1 VKSWFAIS
9 LLGIATAVA
18 LTCAAGTDKDTA
30 ETRQDS
36 QLRAMSDEINRS
48 KTLKLNDLDKPYFI
62 QYSSDDAEQMAIS
75 ASLGGLTHSERFH
88 LRRPSAV
95 VRVGSYAF
103 DNTNSIYSAIGRL
116 GLFPLDDDYQ
126 VMRTSL
132 WQSTDALY
140 KAATGQITA
149 KRNALREISEPD
161 KTPDLA
167 PAKAVHILDP
177 VLRAEVDLQAWE
189 GLARNVSAG
198 FVSHPAVLNSSVRVQ
213 IISSTYRLVNSE
225 GTVVRIP
232 ETLNEIQIRASSKA
246 ADGQPVWN
254 HEFFVAPRPSGF
266 PKKEELTKAVDLVA
280 AQTETLT
287 KAPLGEDYTGPVL
300 FEQEAAAQM
309 MAEVLADAVA
319 LRRKPL
325 APPGSNERAR
335 MLDSVWISRT
345 GSKVAPDWLSVFDD
359 PLQKTYGGKT
369 LAGYYRVDDE
379 GVPAQRV
386 QLIDKGTLRGFLSSR
401 LPVRNVNGSNGHG
414 RLPGGFGSE
423 AAVLGNLFVEAAQR
437 VPEAQLKA
445 TLIEKVKSAGLQYGL
460 IIKRLDFP
468 STATLTDLQSM
479 AVQLRNSGAA
489 RTLDPP
495 LLAYR
500 VFPDGREELV
510 RGLRFREFSAKD
522 LRDLDAASDQ
532 PYVFNYVNDGSS
544 LNIADLRSEATTSSV
559 VCPSLLLDS
568 VELTRAENEAGAP
581 PVVPPPSL
589 VAGQ

>member
-1 VKSWFAIS
+1 MNSWFTVS
-9 LLGIATAVA
+9 VSGIAIAAA
-18 LTCAAGTDKDTA
+18 LTCTAKADKDSDA
-30 ETRQDS
+30 WRQDP
-36 QLRAMSDEINRS
+36 QLRAMADELNRS

-62 QYSSDDAEQMAIS
+62 QYSSDDAEQMAVS
-75 ASLGGLTHSERFH
+75 ASLGGLIRSDRFH

-103 DNTNSIYSAIGRL
+103 DNTNSIYSAAERA

-132 WQSTDALY
+132 WQTTDALY

-149 KRNALREISEPD
+149 KRNALREISDPD

-167 PAKAVHILDP
+167 PAKTVHILNPAVTPELDQ
-177 VLRAEVDLQAWE
+177 QAWE
-189 GLARNVSAG
+189 RIARDVSSR

-225 GTVVRIP
+225 GTIVRIP
-232 ETLNEIQIRASSKA
+232 ETLNEIQIRTSSKA

-254 HEFFVAPRPSGF
+254 QEFFVAPQSSGF
-266 PKKEELTKAVDLVA
+266 PKEQELGKAADRVA
-280 AQTETLT
+280 SATEALT
-287 KAPLGEDYTGPVL
+287 KAPLADDYTGPVL

-309 MAEVLADAVA
+309 MAEVLADAVT

-325 APPGSNERAR
+325 APPGSNEKAR

-345 GSKVAPDWLSVFDD
+345 RSKVAPDWLSVVDD
-359 PLQKTYGGKT
+359 PLQETYRGKE

-401 LPVRNVNGSNGHG
+401 LPVRNVYGSNGHG

-423 AAVLGNLFVEAAQR
+423 AAVLGNLFVEAAQP

-445 TLIEKVKSAGLQYGL
+445 KLIEKMKSAGLQYGF

-468 STATLTDLQSM
+468 STATLADLQSM

-495 LLAYR
+495 LLTYR
-500 VFPDGREELV
+500 LFPDGREELV

-544 LNIADLRSEATTSSV
+544 LNVADLRREATTSSI

-589 VAGQ
+589 IAEQ

>member
-1 VKSWFAIS
+1 MKSWFTLSSA
-9 LLGIATAVA
+9 GIATAVV
-18 LTCAAGTDKDTA
+18 LTCAARADKDSDTW
-30 ETRQDS
+30 RQDP
-36 QLRAMSDEINRS
+36 QLRAMADELNRS
-48 KTLKLNDLDKPYFI
+48 KSLKLNDLDTPYFI
-62 QYSSDDAEQMAIS
+62 QYSSDDAEQMAVS

-88 LRRPSAV
+88 LRRPGAV
-95 VRVGSYAF
+95 VRVGSYSF
-103 DNTNSIYSAIGRL
+103 DNANSIYSVAERL

-132 WQSTDALY
+132 WQATDAMY

-167 PAKAVHILDP
+167 AAKTVHVLDP
-177 VLRAEVDLQAWE
+177 VVRPEIDLQAWE
-189 GLARNVSAG
+189 AVARNVSGG
-198 FVSHPAVLNSSVRVQ
+198 FVSHPAVLNSSVRIQ

-225 GTVVRIP
+225 GTTVRIP
-232 ETLNEIQIRASSKA
+232 ETLNEIQIRASGKA

-254 HEFFVAPRPSGF
+254 QEFFVAPQPNGF
-266 PKKEELTKAVDLVA
+266 PNKDELGKAADLVA
-280 AQTETLT
+280 TTTEALT
-287 KAPLGEDYTGPVL
+287 KAPVAEDYTGPVI
-300 FEQEAAAQM
+300 FEQEAAGQM
-309 MAEVLADAVA
+309 MAEVLTDAVT

-325 APPGSNERAR
+325 APPGSNEGAR
-335 MLDSVWISRT
+335 MLESVWVSRT
-345 GSKVAPDWLSVFDD
+345 GSKVVPDWLSVFDD
-359 PLQKTYGGKT
+359 PLRKKYGGKE

-401 LPVRNVNGSNGHG
+401 MPVRNVNGSNGHG

-445 TLIEKVKSAGLQYGL
+445 TLIEKVKSAGLQYGV

-468 STATLTDLQSM
+468 STATLADLQSM
-479 AVQLRNSGAA
+479 AVQLHKNGAA

-495 LLAYR
+495 ILAYR
-500 VFPDGREELV
+500 VFSDGREELV

-544 LNIADLRSEATTSSV
+544 LNIADLRSEATTSSII
-559 VCPSLLLDS
+559 CPSLLLDS
-568 VELTRAENEAGAP
+568 VELTRAENEAGSP